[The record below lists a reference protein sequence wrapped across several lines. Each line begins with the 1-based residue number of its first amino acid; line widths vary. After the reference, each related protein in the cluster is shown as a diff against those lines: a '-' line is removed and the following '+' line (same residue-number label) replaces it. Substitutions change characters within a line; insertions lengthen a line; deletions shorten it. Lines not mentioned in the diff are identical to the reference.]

1 MNGKWWL
8 GMVSMLTA
16 LSASAFD
23 LEAPFTD
30 PLRTLPKIIE
40 TGDVLPGDT
49 GHAPCPVNKDFALPL
64 ALSEAVDLALCNNPQ
79 IKATW
84 AAIKVQAGQVG
95 EARAAYLPTLSLT
108 TSRMETRTTYPGLN
122 TSTMETYGQMMY
134 GTLAWRLFDFGGR
147 AANRKSANSLLVAA
161 IATHD
166 ASLQKTLAT
175 VVQSYFN
182 AQTAKAT
189 LFSKEQDETIA
200 RKTLESAQRRE
211 DRGEVSRSDTLQAMT
226 ALAKAA
232 LEKSRAAGDYQ
243 KSLSVLVYAI
253 GVSQQVQLILS
264 DDIRDKGVPEVK
276 DLASWLDIAK
286 KEHPAIIAAQAQL
299 ESARQKI
306 ISTHAEGLPTVDV
319 SANYYKNGYPGQGL
333 SSTPSNVNTVGI
345 SVTIPL
351 FEGFA
356 RTYKIRGAEAQAEQK
371 EAELRDTENNILME
385 VVKAYADAVSSLQN
399 LQASE
404 TLLNAAQESL
414 NTSQRKYDKGAADIL
429 EILHTQAA
437 LADAQLERIRCV
449 AEWRSA
455 RLSLLANA
463 GLMGRDALQ
472 P

>member
-1 MNGKWWL
+1 MNGKLWL
-8 GMVSMLTA
+8 GMVSMLVA

-30 PLRTLPKIIE
+30 PLQTLPKVIE
-40 TGDVLPGDT
+40 TGDILPGDA
-49 GHAPCPVNKDFALPL
+49 GPVPCPVNKDFSLPL
-64 ALSEAVDLALCNNPQ
+64 VLSEAVDMALCNNPQ

-84 AAIKVQAGQVG
+84 ASIKIQAGLVG
-95 EARAAYLPTLSLT
+95 EARAAYLPTLSYT
-108 TSRMETRTTYPGLN
+108 ASRMRTRTTYPGFN
-122 TSTMETYGQMMY
+122 DSTTKTYGHAMY
-134 GTLAWRLFDFGGR
+134 STLAWRLFDFGGR
-147 AANRKSANSLLVAA
+147 AANRESANSLLVAA

-166 ASLQKTLAT
+166 ASLQKTLAS

-189 LFSKEQDETIA
+189 LLSKVQAEMIA

-211 DRGEVSRSDTLQAMT
+211 DRGDVSRSDTLQAMT
-226 ALAKAA
+226 ALAKAT
-232 LEKSRAAGDYQ
+232 LEKSRATGDYQ
-243 KSLSVLVYAI
+243 KSLSVLINVI
-253 GVSQQVQLILS
+253 GVSQQIQIILS
-264 DDIRDKGVPEVK
+264 DDIRDKDAVAVK

-286 KEHPAIIAAQAQL
+286 KVHPAIIAAQAQL
-299 ESARQKI
+299 ESAKQKI
-306 ISTHAEGLPTVDV
+306 TSTRAEGLPTVDV
-319 SANYYKNGYPGQGL
+319 SANYNKNGYPGQGL
-333 SSTPSNVNTVGI
+333 SSTTTIVNTLGI

-351 FEGFA
+351 FEGLS

-371 EAELRDTENNILME
+371 EADLQDTDNNIQME

-404 TLLNAAQESL
+404 TLLNAAQDSL

-429 EILHTQAA
+429 EMLHTQAA
-437 LADAQLERIRCV
+437 LADAQQERIRCI

-463 GLMGRDALQ
+463 GMMGREALL